1 MKKTSE
7 KASSLELIEA
17 LDELE
22 TQKGITKDY
31 MIESLKMALVAA
43 YKKNYE
49 TEAEVNVDIEPVTG
63 KVSVYALKIVVEN
76 VENNDTE
83 ITLEEALKISKRVHV
98 GDTIRVEITPKNFG
112 RIAAAAGKSIVI
124 QRLREAERNLVY
136 TQYSDKQGQIVV
148 GTVQRTDK
156 GGMIVDLGRVEAL
169 IPASELVP
177 TERFASHQKIR
188 AYVQR
193 VDDSAKFGP
202 QVVLSRKDPNFI
214 KKLFE
219 MEIPE
224 IVDGIVEVKG
234 VAREAGIRSKV
245 AVLSLD
251 ENVDPV
257 GACIGKKGMRISSI
271 MEELNGEKLDII
283 PYSEDIPSFIVNA
296 LSPATILAIDINDEE
311 HIATIVVPDDE
322 LSLAIGAKGQN
333 VKLAAILTG
342 WKIDIKT
349 QSDIQEV
356 ILE

>member
-49 TEAEVNVDIEPVTG
+49 TEAEVNVDIDSVTG
-63 KVSVYALKIVVEN
+63 KVAVYALKTIVEN

-83 ITLEEALKISKRVHV
+83 ITLEEAQKISKRVHL

-177 TERFASHQKIR
+177 TEKFASHQKIK

-245 AVLSLD
+245 AVMSLD

-257 GACIGKKGMRISSI
+257 GACIGKKGMRINNI
-271 MEELNGEKLDII
+271 MQELNGEKLDII

-296 LSPATILAIDINDEE
+296 LSPATILAIDINDTE

-356 ILE
+356 VLE

>member
-1 MKKTSE
+1 
-7 KASSLELIEA
+7 
-17 LDELE
+17 
-22 TQKGITKDY
+22 
-31 MIESLKMALVAA
+31 
-43 YKKNYE
+43 
-49 TEAEVNVDIEPVTG
+49 
-63 KVSVYALKIVVEN
+63 
-76 VENNDTE
+76 
-83 ITLEEALKISKRVHV
+83 
-98 GDTIRVEITPKNFG
+98 
-112 RIAAAAGKSIVI
+112 
-124 QRLREAERNLVY
+124 
-136 TQYSDKQGQIVV
+136 V

>member
-1 MKKTSE
+1 MSSE
-7 KASSLELIEA
+7 EVFDKVKEIIVEQLGVAENAVTEEASFIDDLGADSLDIVELI
-17 LDELE
+17 
-22 TQKGITKDY
+22 
-31 MIESLKMALVAA
+31 MAL
-43 YKKNYE
+43 
-49 TEAEVNVDIEPVTG
+49 
-63 KVSVYALKIVVEN
+63 
-76 VENNDTE
+76 
-83 ITLEEALKISKRVHV
+83 EE
-98 GDTIRVEITPKNFG
+98 E
-112 RIAAAAGKSIVI
+112 
-124 QRLREAERNLVY
+124 
-136 TQYSDKQGQIVV
+136 
-148 GTVQRTDK
+148 
-156 GGMIVDLGRVEAL
+156 
-169 IPASELVP
+169 
-177 TERFASHQKIR
+177 
-188 AYVQR
+188 
-193 VDDSAKFGP
+193 
-202 QVVLSRKDPNFI
+202 
-214 KKLFE
+214 FE